1 MRDSILYQGTHF
13 SLLLTATLL
22 AVACEEPGGP
32 VHSAIGAVNLLQAGA
47 DTVGGLGTLGAGS
60 ATPGSDRQEF
70 SFDVTVDLS
79 GGQLFYRDW
88 AVVRSDGTV
97 GTLTVDPA
105 DPATAITAYRDWAN
119 VCADPTRGVA
129 FDGTGRL
136 DTGGLTSFTVAT
148 CDNGAPES
156 GADFLEM
163 DVAPLGYS
171 HGGFLSSGDVA
182 KAGTATIIFQD
193 GFESPDLSAWTQDPE
208 NGRYSISSDTAHSG
222 AHSLQVLFTP
232 SNAYGLLSRWFMP
245 GYDDVYVR
253 FYVMFQQGFQNQR
266 INDGYGMH
274 FLTMCGNNI
283 NDPKSCSGKAGIVP
297 NGTDYF
303 YAGVD
308 PEEVDLP
315 TLQPLSF
322 YTYWPDM
329 TCCYGN
335 VLYQTLPKI
344 PLVGGEWQ
352 EVVMRISMNTPG
364 QYNGSQE
371 LWINGQQKIVQPN
384 MRWRTTTDLNVNN
397 IRFDNYMGDG
407 ARQIEYLWIDDVTVW
422 RE

>member
-1 MRDSILYQGTHF
+1 MRDSILYQRTRF
-13 SLLLTATLL
+13 SLLPAATLL
-22 AVACEEPGGP
+22 AVACEEPGSP
-32 VHSAIGAVNLLQAGA
+32 VHSAIGAVNLPQAGA

-70 SFDVTVDLS
+70 NFDVTADLS
-79 GGQLFYRDW
+79 GGRLFYRDW
-88 AVVRSDGTV
+88 AVVRPDGTV

-105 DPATAITAYRDWAN
+105 DPSTAITAYRDWAS

-136 DTGGLTSFTVAT
+136 DTGDLTSFTVAT

-156 GADFLEM
+156 GVDFLEM

-193 GFESPDLSAWTQDPE
+193 GFESGDLRDWTQDPE
-208 NGRYSISSDTAHSG
+208 NGRYSMSSDTAHSG

-232 SNAYGLLSRWFMP
+232 SNAYGVLSRWFMP

-253 FYVMFQQGFQNQR
+253 FYVMFQEGFQNQR
-266 INDGYGMH
+266 PDSNGMH

-283 NDPKSCSGKAGIVP
+283 NDPKSCWGKAGIVP

-303 YAGVD
+303 YAAVD

-315 TLQPLSF
+315 TLQPLLF

-329 TCCYGN
+329 ACCYGN
-335 VLYQTLPKI
+335 VLDQSSPKI

-352 EVVMRISMNTPG
+352 EVVMRINMNNPG
-364 QYNGSQE
+364 QYDGSQE
-371 LWINGQQKIVQPN
+371 LWINGQQKIVQSN
-384 MRWRTTTDLNVNN
+384 MRWRTTTDLHVNN
-397 IRFDNYMGDG
+397 IRFDNYMER
-407 ARQIEYLWIDDVTVW
+407 APQIEYLWIDDVTVW
-422 RE
+422 QE